1 MIKHNK
7 FILGPGGVTI
17 GGGPGFIKP
26 SGGGVVAGGLENTV
40 ALEGY
45 APKMNYYSTAS
56 PSNGVI
62 TLATNYI
69 LFNPG
74 FPIQIYKTQSIQ
86 TTVVNTTLISAGNLL
101 IGLYK
106 YDYPNEKFVLAA
118 EWLGPIATGAVS
130 YSLASAVDLTPG
142 TYFTGYVVSSGSAR
156 GTYGSYTE
164 LNSEYVVPDIN
175 YENFSSLVNRM
186 QHFLSVF
193 PITTMPAEILQSD
206 MVFNMSTT
214 PILPPT
220 IIFE

>member
-17 GGGPGFIKP
+17 GGGSGFIKP
-26 SGGGVVAGGLENTV
+26 SGGGAVVGGLQNTV

-45 APKMNYYSTAS
+45 APKMNYYANATPA
-56 PSNGVI
+56 NGVI
-62 TLATNYI
+62 NLSTNQI

-86 TTVVNTTLISAGNLL
+86 STVVHTTLISAGKLL

-106 YDYPNEKFVLAA
+106 YDYPNELFTLVA
-118 EWLGPIATGAVS
+118 EWLGPIASGFPKYT
-130 YSLASAVDLTPG
+130 LASPVNLTPG
-142 TYFTGYVVSSGSAR
+142 TYFTGYVVYSGSVR
-156 GTYGSYTE
+156 GTYANNYQ
-164 LNSEYVVPDIN
+164 LNNEYIVPDQN
-175 YENFSSLVNRM
+175 YESSTSYVNRM
-186 QHFLSVF
+186 ERNLSVF
-193 PITTMPAEILQSD
+193 PITTMPTVILQSE
-206 MVFNMSTT
+206 MVISSSST